1 MKPKKLT
8 RFTFNPEAFTFIDL
22 GLPSGKL
29 WATENVKD
37 ENSDET
43 LFSFDDSVNAFGK
56 NLPSKEDWKELF
68 DNSSYSWN
76 EERKGYDVTG
86 PNGNAIFLPAAGYR
100 YGASVCYVGG
110 SGFYWSSS
118 VLNVNH
124 AYNVLFNRGYLNT
137 RNRRSRYDG
146 FSVRLCKESN

>member
-8 RFTFNPEAFTFIDL
+8 KSTFNPETFTFVDL

-37 ENSDET
+37 ENGDEGHFT
-43 LFSFDDSVNAFGK
+43 FDEAIEAFGK

-68 DNSSYSWN
+68 NNCSYKWN
-76 EERKGYDVTG
+76 RKRKGYDVTG
-86 PNGNAIFLPAAGYR
+86 PNGNTISLPAAGYR
-100 YGASVCYVGG
+100 YGASVCYVGI

-118 VLNVNH
+118 VLN
-124 AYNVLFNRGYLNT
+124 AYRAYSVLFSSGDLNT
-137 RNRRSRYDG
+137 RNRRIRYDG
-146 FSVRLCKESN
+146 FSVRLVR